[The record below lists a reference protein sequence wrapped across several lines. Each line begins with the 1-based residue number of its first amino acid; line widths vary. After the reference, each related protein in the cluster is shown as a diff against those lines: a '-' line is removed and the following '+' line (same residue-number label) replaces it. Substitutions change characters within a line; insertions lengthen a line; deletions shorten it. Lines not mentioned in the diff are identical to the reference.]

1 MKRLTLNG
9 FPHLSLLLFLLV
21 GCGASVD
28 RLSLSDPRLPVDARR
43 WVADAE
49 DAVVVASARLADAN
63 KRLAA
68 ARDWNQRITQAKPYT
83 GAVGGKAQLQRS
95 QMANAIISERTVA
108 LELARGDLEL
118 ANARRKLIYAETAMR
133 HDISVYNMTPL
144 RAHVDEKLQTV
155 LALRDRHRK
164 SRRVALNATDAW
176 WATWRKYVASK
187 SDTGPFWTEAQ

>member
-68 ARDWNQRITQAKPYT
+68 ARDWNQRITQAKPST
-83 GAVGGKAQLQRS
+83 GAGGGKAQLQRS
-95 QMANAIISERTVA
+95 QMANAIISERTV
-108 LELARGDLEL
+108 LNCGVTRL

-133 HDISVYNMTPL
+133 HDISVNMTPL

-155 LALRDRHRK
+155 LALRAAKK
-164 SRRVALNATDAW
+164 SPCRPQCDGRMVATSSANM
-176 WATWRKYVASK
+176 
-187 SDTGPFWTEAQ
+187 